1 MGRSKRAWQLHLR
14 KLLVEA
20 ECTLKTLGLALRE
33 DFIVQTRSD
42 LKTLGLALRE
52 VTTQGQREGIYVS
65 QSPYYGALSYISYRH
80 QNKWCCVRVQA
91 KREIYRGLVICWEI
105 MCGLCVGSEMRK
117 PTPPPERRT
126 HS

>member
-1 MGRSKRAWQLHLR
+1 MTRQQVSGSDYFVRRQRGVRRSGGRFLEEKQLSGGIADENPW
-14 KLLVEA
+14 VD
-20 ECTLKTLGLALRE
+20 TQG

-80 QNKWCCVRVQA
+80 C
-91 KREIYRGLVICWEI
+91 
-105 MCGLCVGSEMRK
+105 
-117 PTPPPERRT
+117 
-126 HS
+126 